1 MKIKIGLISAII
13 FSFGLF
19 LSFNNVCYAISSSGL
34 GIYPNQSEWNLK
46 DISSKSWFVYNIN
59 PGETKTSKVDVRNE
73 SDKQVSLK
81 IYPVDATTTKDG
93 SFAPESEDSIKK
105 DVGSWINMSVSEIF
119 LNPKEVK
126 TVDFTINPPLDA
138 NIGDHMGAIIIQNK
152 DSLGEKN
159 GTSMQVLNRI
169 GARIYLTIPG
179 EKIEKLEI
187 GEFSNI
193 VEKNKIIFQLT
204 LINKGNTRIA
214 PKGEIVIK
222 DKLGNV
228 VDQVQLTRR
237 EIFPKDT
244 IVIPVNWGEILNG
257 TFTALATIEYGNQK
271 ITKEL
276 SLINEKQILGV
287 QHTNNFITI
296 GLVAGVVLVFIFIM
310 FFIRKCFY

>member
-1 MKIKIGLISAII
+1 MKNKIGLILVVI
-13 FSFGLF
+13 FTFGF
-19 LSFNNVCYAISSSGL
+19 CLSLNNACYAISSSGL

-46 DISSKSWFVYNIN
+46 DISSKSWFIYNIN
-59 PGETKTSKVDVRNE
+59 PGETKTSKVDIRNE

-81 IYPVDATTTKDG
+81 IYPVDAITTKDG

-105 DVGSWINMSVSEIF
+105 DVGSWINMSVSELS
-119 LNPKEVK
+119 LNPREVK

-187 GEFSNI
+187 GEFSNT

-228 VDQVQLTRR
+228 VDQIQLTRR

-257 TFTALATIEYGNQK
+257 TFTALATIEYDNQK

-296 GLVAGVVLVFIFIM
+296 GLVAGVILAFIFIM